1 MVKVPVL
8 PLVHPES
15 HVAIDLFAVSAGLDL
30 ENQARWREMQANL
43 VPITDAGFLTSF
55 NLELFPQYL
64 DGAITAEQCA
74 AQTQE
79 RYRMYKLEQG
89 E

>member
-1 MVKVPVL
+1 
-8 PLVHPES
+8 
-15 HVAIDLFAVSAGLDL
+15 
-30 ENQARWREMQANL
+30 MQANL
-43 VPITDAGFLTSF
+43 VPITDAGFLTAF
-55 NLELFPQYL
+55 HLELFPQYL